1 MPLKDIRIITRI
13 GLVVGAI
20 FLMMVILVVVEMT
33 TLGRI
38 KSSLEEIVTVSNE
51 KLILAQDMR
60 YLARNSAV
68 VLRNVLLVRDAG
80 LRDAELRRLDED
92 ERQYRAAEE
101 KLRSLETDPRG
112 VALLEKSS
120 GEERR
125 TRGLWRQVVDLS
137 VAGEHDK
144 ALDLLTDM
152 VRVPQR
158 GWLDNLAAMVAFQK
172 ESTHAAASQARQ
184 KYETTR
190 IIVLVGDGVILLV
203 SGLLVLILA
212 SGIVRPLREFT
223 RSVDSIA
230 GGDLTTRIS
239 LSRQDEIGILGAHIN
254 NMAEQ
259 LQATEKELD
268 QYRFHLEELIEER
281 TGAFNEQRKRFTSVL
296 IHDLKGPL
304 VPIIGFSQKLYNRH
318 EISRE
323 KTAEYAR
330 AIYQASMK
338 LATTIDHVSAELR
351 GDRLQF
357 SFDRQI
363 FDLGQLLESVVT
375 SHMPKAELDD
385 VALALHCRSDGGNGR
400 IFFSGD
406 SARIQSLFENLIGN
420 AVKYARSRV
429 DVELAREGGMLVLV
443 VDDDGDG
450 VGEEYH
456 DKIFEEYFQAP
467 NSREGSGVGLYSAR
481 KIVEHYQGAIRV
493 GRSPHGGARFTV
505 ELPTAVR

>member
-13 GLVVGAI
+13 SLVVGAI

-80 LRDAELRRLDED
+80 LRDVELRRLDED

-120 GEERR
+120 GEEQR

-158 GWLDNLAAMVAFQK
+158 GWLDNLAATVAFQK
-172 ESTHAAASQARQ
+172 ESTHAAASQARRD
-184 KYETTR
+184 YETTR

-493 GRSPHGGARFTV
+493 GRSPHDGARFTV